1 MQTHRNTLDSSVKE
15 ALDVLYCKQLLPSY
29 THDCVAF
36 SLATH
41 PTFVSAG
48 DVLAEDEKAEDFDIH
63 FIDKNLTSLMPPPGA
78 TVAGRDVALGAVAIV
93 LRELPSVD
101 DAAPGVSIWEGGG
114 GGEGWRTNHSLRR
127 AVELHRS
134 SGTSGEMVCPSFTVM
149 WMARV
154 PVSSSGWTE
163 HACAWVRG
171 AQESLEVIVT
181 YHRRGTF
188 TVEVEG
194 EAFEFSGAYLDGRSD
209 ESSRTLQLT
218 VKSGPDAQE
227 QRLQADVAFSGEE
240 VCVWVDGEHS
250 DIPIVLHAPQGSD
263 AAADASGGGGSSII
277 APMPGKIVRVLVS
290 EGDTVEE
297 DQPLVVMEAMKM
309 EHTLRASGAAL

>member
-1 MQTHRNTLDSSVKE
+1 V
-15 ALDVLYCKQLLPSY
+15 VYCKQLLPFLY
-29 THDCVAF
+29 ERLVPPTANAV

-41 PTFVSAG
+41 PTFISAG
-48 DVLAEDEKAEDFDIH
+48 DVATEDAEEFDIH
-63 FIDKNLTSLMPPPGA
+63 FIDKNLASLMPPSGT

-101 DAAPGVSIWEGGG
+101 NAAPGVSIWEGGG
-114 GGEGWRTNHSLRR
+114 GGEGWRMNHSLRR

-134 SGTSGEMVCPSFTVM
+134 SGTSGET
-149 WMARV
+149 
-154 PVSSSGWTE
+154 
-163 HACAWVRG
+163 
-171 AQESLEVIVT
+171 ESLEAIVT
-181 YHRRGTF
+181 YHGHGAF

-194 EAFEFSGAYLDGRSD
+194 EAFEFSGASLGGRSD
-209 ESSRTLQLT
+209 ESSRTLQLML
-218 VKSGPDAQE
+218 KSGPYAQE

-250 DIPIVLHAPQGSD
+250 DIPIVLQAPQGSD
-263 AAADASGGGGSSII
+263 SAANGSGGGGGSIV

-297 DQPLVVMEAMKM
+297 DQPLIVMEAMKM